1 MFIQFFITA
10 VLARLLEPEAFGLV
24 AMAAAVTGFVAIFS
38 EFGLTSA
45 TVQRH
50 QIDQDMVSGLFF
62 IGLGVSI
69 VLVPIVCAFAPIA
82 VWFFNDPRV
91 SGLII
96 LMSLSFPLAALG
108 SQHTALLLRSMR
120 WMTLQWTGL
129 VGHAVGGLAGILVAW
144 KTDLGYWSLAVTTLV
159 AQIVTLSLIWT
170 ACPWR
175 PSWVVDWRGARSS
188 LHFGVY
194 LAGFSIVNFFHRQ
207 LDNIIVGWRFG
218 ATELGSTRAAIS

>member
-1 MFIQFFITA
+1 
-10 VLARLLEPEAFGLV
+10 
-24 AMAAAVTGFVAIFS
+24 
-38 EFGLTSA
+38 
-45 TVQRH
+45 
-50 QIDQDMVSGLFF
+50 MVSGLFF
-62 IGLGVSI
+62 IGLGISI

-159 AQIVTLSLIWT
+159 AQIVTLLLIWT
-170 ACPWR
+170 VCPWR
-175 PSWVVDWRGARSS
+175 PSLGCRLARSAQRSPLRRLSGGLQRRQFLPPTVGQHHRRLAVWSHRTRILLARLSADVVAAQS
-188 LHFGVY
+188 LQW
-194 LAGFSIVNFFHRQ
+194 AP
-207 LDNIIVGWRFG
+207 
-218 ATELGSTRAAIS
+218 